1 MLDDS
6 PEMITEEIDILAKL
20 KKMLDSQ
27 EKGEDDEV
35 LQTKIISLLEVSKN
49 WNDWLPAVDA
59 EVTSLLE
66 EKEAFEEVSGERLEE
81 LLKDAEKRGHTSG
94 VSPIKVGLH
103 KEARKKRWPQQ
114 DSMGHLW
121 KLRAGQRGREHV

>member
-1 MLDDS
+1 MEEEEEVEDEAVRLAKMRNRFTRLVEEETQAMLDDS

-20 KKMLDSQ
+20 KKILDSH

-59 EVTSLLE
+59 EVTS
-66 EKEAFEEVSGERLEE
+66 
-81 LLKDAEKRGHTSG
+81 
-94 VSPIKVGLH
+94 
-103 KEARKKRWPQQ
+103 
-114 DSMGHLW
+114 
-121 KLRAGQRGREHV
+121 